1 MKTRPVKIKKQKQN
15 RNELVEMLENKMIED
30 ENRSMT
36 TKELWH
42 YRERGILLNYLCLE
56 RR

>member
-42 YRERGILLNYLCLE
+42 YRERGILLN
-56 RR
+56 